1 VIEFFE
7 TALFNGEIMPTAYSY
22 VRFSNLEQRK
32 GDSARRQVEL
42 SQKYAADHN
51 LTLDDSLQLTD
62 LGVSAFKGNNVDT
75 GKLGLFISA
84 IETGV
89 VQSGSYLLVESLD
102 RLSRSEILTAL
113 DLFNKI
119 LSKDISIVTLADN
132 RVYTK
137 ESLTN
142 IGELMFSLV
151 IMSRAHEESLMKS
164 KRIGAAWENKRDRAR
179 NSNHKITKACPGWME
194 LVEGEFQLIQ
204 ERVELVRRMYK
215 MCLNGTGYTLIL
227 KQLNAEKIPTF
238 NNMGKTS
245 NGWHQSRVV
254 RILKDPAV
262 FGQFT
267 PHQMLNGIRT
277 PLDPI
282 EDYFPAIIDK
292 NDFYAVQAAISS
304 RKGKGGEVG
313 KQVNIIANIIKCGKC
328 KKSAVRINKSGT
340 RENNRHQRWVVM
352 VCDSGRRGVTECGY
366 HPWKLDELETA
377 ILAEL
382 KELDISTILDD
393 KAKEESLAILAQN
406 VQSMTA
412 QITKISAQ
420 KNRLVEALADGEGGL
435 EMLKDKLRTLSKEEE
450 TLVTARD
457 IFSQEYERETHR
469 LGAMVRSVDEIRRL
483 AESLDKNEVRLKL
496 QTEIRRLVDKIE
508 LHFER
513 NSFVIYYHKPKTVI
527 KYKLGR
533 SQRFE
538 DSGAEW
544 GPFPP
549 VE

>member
-1 VIEFFE
+1 
-7 TALFNGEIMPTAYSY
+7 MPTAYSY
-22 VRFSNLEQRK
+22 VRFSSPEQLK
-32 GDSARRQVEL
+32 GDSIRRQVEL
-42 SQKYAADHN
+42 SQKYADLHN

-62 LGVSAFKGNNVDT
+62 LGVSAYKGNNVDT
-75 GKLGLFISA
+75 GKLGFFIAA
-84 IETGV
+84 IESGRVTP
-89 VQSGSYLLVESLD
+89 GSYLLVESLD
-102 RLSRSEILTAL
+102 RLSRNEIFSAL
-113 DLFNKI
+113 NLFHQI
-119 LSKDISIVTLADN
+119 LSQKIIIVTLTDN
-132 RVYTK
+132 RVWTD
-137 ESLTN
+137 ESLNN
-142 IGELMFSLV
+142 IGDLMMSLV
-151 IMSRAHEESLMKS
+151 IMYRAHEESLMKS

-179 NSNHKITKACPGWME
+179 DGDHKITKACPGWME
-194 LVEGEFQLIQ
+194 LVEGKFQVIP

-215 MCLNGTGYTLIL
+215 MCLNGTGYTLIV

-267 PHQMLNGIRT
+267 PHQMINGKRT

-292 NDFYAVQAAISS
+292 HDFYAVQAAISS
-304 RKGKGGEVG
+304 RRGKGGEVG

-328 KKSAVRINKSGT
+328 KKSAVRINKSGK

-352 VCDSGRRGVTECGY
+352 VCDSGRRGVTTCGY
-366 HPWKLDELETA
+366 HPWKLDDLETS

-393 KAKEESLAILAQN
+393 KAKEESLAMLAHN

-420 KNRLVEALADGEGGL
+420 KNRLVEALVDGEGGL
-435 EMLKDKLRTLSKEEE
+435 EMLKDKLRALSKDEEN
-450 TLVTARD
+450 LVTARD

-483 AESLDKNEVRLKL
+483 TDSLDKNEVRLKL
-496 QTEIRRLVDKIE
+496 QTEIRRLVDRIE

-527 KYKLGR
+527 KDQRGR

-538 DSGAEW
+538 DS
-544 GPFPP
+544 FPP
-549 VE
+549 EE